1 METTEKTA
9 KLARIVERYKNGR
22 ISLIAVLQEIS
33 QEFGYLPEEVLRE
46 VSGQIEVPISLFYSL
61 ATFYKSFRLQP
72 IGKQHICVCVGTA
85 CHVRGA
91 DKVVDTV
98 ERELGIRDGQTT
110 DDGSYT
116 LDTVNCL
123 GACALGPLV
132 TINGEYHSKMDQ
144 KKVARLLKTV
154 RRETPAEGES

>member
-1 METTEKTA
+1 METTEKSA
-9 KLARIVERYKNGR
+9 KLTKIVERYKIGKS
-22 ISLIAVLQEIS
+22 SLIAVLQDIS

-46 VSGQIEVPISLFYSL
+46 VSGAIEVPISLFYSL

-72 IGKQHICVCVGTA
+72 IGKKHICVCVGTA

-91 DKVVDTV
+91 DKVVDV
-98 ERELGIRDGQTT
+98 LERELSLKPGETAADGN
-110 DDGSYT
+110 YT

-132 TINGEYHSKMDQ
+132 TVNGEYHSKMDQ
-144 KKVARLLKTV
+144 KKIARLLKTV
-154 RRETPAEGES
+154 RREEPVETES